1 MTHNPE
7 KWLRHKRRLL
17 DAWCAQGR
25 PTYRRWAPDG
35 YDVSIDMGGE
45 YETELVVEA
54 EEQHEE
60 SASEWDGYPGVR
72 GGWHVFGVWLNR
84 HGAWVDIMGRMGRD
98 RLEAVRREL
107 RAMGACGYYN

>member
-1 MTHNPE
+1 
-7 KWLRHKRRLL
+7 
-17 DAWCAQGR
+17 
-25 PTYRRWAPDG
+25 
-35 YDVSIDMGGE
+35 
-45 YETELVVEA
+45 LVVEA

-72 GGWHVFGVWLNR
+72 GGWHVCGVWLRR

-107 RAMGACGYYN
+107 RAMGACGYY